1 LLSGITTEVLQV
13 TENAKVSLTKT
24 SFNIGPYL
32 NEIIFKLKDILN
44 QVEGLIGNMQIRLI
58 RK

>member
-24 SFNIGPYL
+24 SFNIPYL